1 MKAKRFSQ
9 FILEMESYQLD
20 QLGDWLDGHPYDGI
34 HNNITRDGFYI
45 SLTLY
50 QFPEIR
56 TLYMDRLDRY
66 PRLAA
71 QLELEDLLFWGRR
84 EGDEW
89 RFWFE
94 AGWGWDQE
102 QVWKPSIPPE
112 LGIIPLSAA
121 SDDEAITAV
130 EAAKERRLQAIAED
144 GELTDGIIEEILD
157 MGDWETRRLL
167 KNPELSDEWLLRL
180 ADQNPEWK
188 ELAKKHPNWPEDV
201 TDWALGDW

>member
-1 MKAKRFSQ
+1 MRAKRFLQ

-20 QLGDWLDGHPYDGI
+20 QLGDWLDGHPYSGV
-34 HNNITRDGFYI
+34 HGNNNQDGFYI

-50 QFPEIR
+50 QFPEVR
-56 TLYMDRLDRY
+56 TLYMDRLDQY

-102 QVWKPSIPPE
+102 QAYKPSIPPE

-121 SDDEAITAV
+121 PVDEAITAV
-130 EAAKERRLQAIAED
+130 EEAKERRLQVIAKD

-157 MGDWETRRLL
+157 LGDWETRRLL
-167 KNPELSDEWLLRL
+167 QNPQLWDEWLVRL
-180 ADQNPEWK
+180 SERDREWK
-188 ELAKKHPNWPEDV
+188 ELAQRHPNWPEDPAE
-201 TDWALGDW
+201 WAWGEW

>member
-1 MKAKRFSQ
+1 MRAKRFSQ

-20 QLGDWLDGHPYDGI
+20 QLGDWFDGHPYSGV
-34 HNNITRDGFYI
+34 HGNNNQDGFYI
-45 SLTLY
+45 PLTLY

-56 TLYMDRLDRY
+56 TIYMNRLDQH

-94 AGWGWDQE
+94 AGWGWDKD
-102 QVWKPSIPPE
+102 QVWNPSIPPSLE
-112 LGIIPLSAA
+112 IIPLSAA
-121 SDDEAITAV
+121 PADEAITAV
-130 EAAKERRLQAIAED
+130 EEAKERRLQVIAKD

-167 KNPELSDEWLLRL
+167 QNPGLSSEWLLKL
-180 ADQNPEWK
+180 ADQKPAWK
-188 ELAKKHPNWPEDV
+188 EIAQGHPNWPEDV